1 MRVSVDS
8 AKCQG
13 HGMCEAVGG
22 DFFTLD
28 DGGYCAIGVDK
39 AVPAGLQDQV
49 RLGVESCPEGALTI
63 VDD

>member
-1 MRVSVDS
+1 MKVSVDS

-28 DGGYCAIGVDK
+28 DSGYCCIGVGK
-39 AVPAGLQDQV
+39 TVPAGLESQV
-49 RLGVESCPEGALTI
+49 RLGVESCPEAALS
-63 VDD
+63 VVED